1 MHTYALRTDAML
13 KIKRIPLTADRE
25 AMAKLRLKRWKA
37 RAWMRENNINDLGKT
52 DYLPHNIS

>member
-1 MHTYALRTDAML
+1 MHTNTLRDDAML